1 MSHNMRANPR
11 NTLGFH
17 VIGKRATKIEPVM
30 MFPLDNIGLEDVWR
44 AKAVAIEKIGKLIR
58 ERHSA
63 SIAVFRAERRCRSDL
78 LSSLEGRTTRVS
90 RRHYPDFVNEIR

>member
-1 MSHNMRANPR
+1 MSHNMRADPR
-11 NTLGFH
+11 NTLCFH
-17 VIGKRATKIEPVM
+17 VIGKRATKIEPVT

-63 SIAVFRAERRCRSDL
+63 GIAAFRGGTSLSLGSRLFRSNIEPLGYRFD
-78 LSSLEGRTTRVS
+78 T
-90 RRHYPDFVNEIR
+90 IRIS